1 MVSANEQKEN
11 PAAVLHALKAYD
23 HSVRKKN
30 KYLGAS
36 STEDLTAVGQ
46 DGEPPDSQTSPSSV
60 APELPEKKLGKVMLA
75 FSEKLSLVCRCM
87 YELV

>member
-1 MVSANEQKEN
+1 MFIVSANEQKEN

-30 KYLGAS
+30 KYLGAN

-46 DGEPPDSQTSPSSV
+46 DGEPSPDSENPPSSV
-60 APELPEKKLGKVMLA
+60 APELPERKPNKVLLA
-75 FSEKLSLVCRCM
+75 FFESWSLVC
-87 YELV
+87 